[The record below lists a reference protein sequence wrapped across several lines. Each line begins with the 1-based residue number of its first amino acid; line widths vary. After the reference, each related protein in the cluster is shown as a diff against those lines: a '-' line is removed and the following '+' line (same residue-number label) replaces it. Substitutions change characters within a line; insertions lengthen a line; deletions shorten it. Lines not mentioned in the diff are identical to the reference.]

1 MTTWGDYVSA
11 NREAMSSVSTDRL
24 DELLQTLEDVR
35 AKKGSVWV
43 LGNGGSASLASH
55 AVADFSKTASS
66 TGGKPLKTFAP
77 SEMVSLQS
85 AYSNDVSFE
94 AGFSATLDMYLQPK
108 DVVLIFSVS
117 GKSPNL
123 LQAMASAKRIG
134 SRVAGVVGQ
143 SGEHLRS
150 QADVLLVLES
160 LDYQIVENVQL
171 AIMHWITK
179 KL

>member
-1 MTTWGDYVSA
+1 
-11 NREAMSSVSTDRL
+11 
-24 DELLQTLEDVR
+24 
-35 AKKGSVWV
+35 
-43 LGNGGSASLASH
+43 
-55 AVADFSKTASS
+55 
-66 TGGKPLKTFAP
+66 
-77 SEMVSLQS
+77 
-85 AYSNDVSFE
+85 
-94 AGFSATLDMYLQPK
+94 MYLQPK